1 VRILHWTTAAVLGF
15 LAGSLLVH
23 EIHGGGRARG
33 AIAVGVV
40 EVAGALL
47 FVLPATVMI
56 GGALLLLTLVVA
68 AAVHG
73 AMGEAPPVA
82 FFVYAAAI
90 WTVLR
95 EHRSAEASGT
105 RTVSS
110 PPTGEFIPGRGRK

>member
-1 VRILHWTTAAVLGF
+1 MLRDLRILHWTTAAVLGL

-47 FVLPATVMI
+47 FVVPATVRI
-56 GGALLLLTLVVA
+56 GGVLLLLSLMTA

-73 AMGEAPPVA
+73 AMGQAPPAA
-82 FFVYAAAI
+82 FLVYAAAI

-95 EHRSAEASGT
+95 ERS
-105 RTVSS
+105 
-110 PPTGEFIPGRGRK
+110 RGSA

>member
-1 VRILHWTTAAVLGF
+1 MLRNVRVLHWTTAAVLGF

-40 EVAGALL
+40 EIAGALL
-47 FVLPATVMI
+47 FVVPATVRI
-56 GGALLLLTLVVA
+56 GGALLLLTLVAA

-73 AMGEAPPVA
+73 AMGQAPPAA
-82 FFVYAAAI
+82 FLVYAAAI

-95 EHRSAEASGT
+95 ERS
-105 RTVSS
+105 RS
-110 PPTGEFIPGRGRK
+110 PA